1 MVGCGITRALSMNE
15 NNLWLE
21 RWENREIGFNQEEV
35 NAYLINYFQELNLVE
50 KSTVF
55 VPLCGKSI
63 DISWLL
69 AHGHA
74 VVGVELSQ
82 IAVEELFQELGLKA
96 NISTL
101 NELTVYQSK
110 GLTLFVGDIFHL
122 NADIIGKIDAIY
134 DRAAMVALS
143 KELRVKYAKHI
154 CQITHNAPQL
164 LLCFEYDQ
172 SLMNRTPYSV
182 EASEVQKHYAEH
194 YEIKLLTKEPI
205 KGGFKGKL
213 PASDVVWLLKSS

>member
-1 MVGCGITRALSMNE
+1 MNE

-35 NAYLINYFQELNLVE
+35 NAYLINYFQELNLAE

-69 AHGHA
+69 AQGHA

-110 GLTLFVGDIFHL
+110 NLTLFVGDIFHL
-122 NADIIGKIDAIY
+122 NADIIGKIDAVY
-134 DRAAMVALS
+134 DRAAMVALT

-182 EASEVQKHYAEH
+182 EEAEVQNHYGEH
-194 YEIKLLTKEPI
+194 YTLQLLAREAI
-205 KGGFKGKL
+205 EGGFKGKL